1 MSCKNS
7 PRNGRPLLEATAG
20 GDLLQRNGLDCFE
33 TIWSLDA
40 PWVEEPNFRRQGWSG
55 VCRLT
60 LTESVDQPVVIYLKR
75 QENHSYRSLLSPWR
89 LRPTAFREYKRLK
102 EMQAVAVTA
111 PEVLYYGERQ
121 TGKALQAILIT
132 REVPQSIAFEDYMH
146 LSDKRRS
153 SEVRQVLQDT
163 AGLIGRLHRH
173 RLQHCALYGK
183 HVLIS
188 GYRSGTPTAALPEQR
203 LVPYLIDV
211 EKSRRRPS
219 RLGIALQDLNQFFR
233 HTPWREVQWETFL
246 DHYVI
251 ACRMKRMRSLLAW
264 LIQRKV
270 NRKRTRRRPTG
281 EQDAP
286 DTHRR

>member
-7 PRNGRPLLEATAG
+7 PRNSRPLLEVTPG
-20 GDLLQRNGLDCFE
+20 GALLHRNGLDSFE

-55 VCRLT
+55 VCRLS
-60 LTESVDQPVVIYLKR
+60 LDESSGQPVIIYLKR
-75 QENHSYRSLLSPWR
+75 QENHGYRSLLSPLR

-102 EMQAVAVTA
+102 SMQAAGVAA
-111 PEVLYYGERQ
+111 PEVLYYGERH

-132 REVPQSIAFEDYMH
+132 REVPQSIAFEDYMG
-146 LSDKRRS
+146 LADKRPA
-153 SEVRQVLQDT
+153 SEVGQVLQDT
-163 AGLIGRLHRH
+163 ARLIGRLHRH
-173 RLQHCALYGK
+173 RIQHCALYGK

-188 GYRSGTPTAALPEQR
+188 GYRSGNPTTASPEQR

-211 EKSRRRPS
+211 EKARRKPS
-219 RLGIALQDLNQFFR
+219 RISIARRDLNQFFR
-233 HTPWREVQWETFL
+233 HAPWTEAHWETFL

-251 ACRMKRMRSLLAW
+251 ACRMKPLKSLLTW

-270 NRKRTRRRPTG
+270 RRKKTRRRAAGKQET
-281 EQDAP
+281 AN
-286 DTHRR
+286 